1 MTELLAPAID
11 EPEEELSEEEIRDQ
25 EMASKE
31 LAIWLPKNSER
42 THQRRWRKRIR
53 QAFDERLLEWCCNVD
68 AEEFER
74 YGARTDLSTGHHD
87 GNDFYF
93 YQNNNSPVLAVAHL
107 DSVERKQRHFF
118 MLDDKAR
125 GRTVHSPTLD
135 DRLGAYVI
143 LELLPRLN
151 IKTDI
156 LLTVGE
162 EVGAS
167 TAQYFTAKKQY
178 NWMFQFDR
186 MGEDVVM
193 YQYDTL
199 ARRQLLRSVLAQPSP
214 GMFSDISF
222 LDHLGCAGF
231 NWGVGYHDYHGPR
244 AWASLTEMT
253 QQVARFC
260 RFHERYRELRME
272 HVESVTRSS
281 WRGSWRSGYGEL
293 DWYWSADEQC
303 WVSPKPVNKQVLV
316 PEFDEQLKG
325 RKRGSRR
332 KLGKIIVPGE
342 LDSCPDCG
350 ITLEDP
356 DFCEICGW
364 GRFPIQEK
372 DSVYGMTEAEW
383 RQFNKMAAAV
393 DDS

>member
-1 MTELLAPAID
+1 MSELLAPAME
-11 EPEEELSEEEIRDQ
+11 EPEEELSEEEVRDQ
-25 EMASKE
+25 ETASKE
-31 LAIWLPKNSER
+31 LAVWLPKNTER
-42 THQRRWRKRIR
+42 GHQRRWRKRIY
-53 QAFDERLLEWCCNVD
+53 QAFDERLLEWCCTADND
-68 AEEFER
+68 QFER
-74 YGARTDLSTGHHD
+74 YGARTDLITRYKD

-93 YQNNNSPVLAVAHL
+93 YKDNGSSVLAVAHL
-107 DSVERKQRHFF
+107 DSVERKHRHFF
-118 MLDDKAR
+118 MAESKAH
-125 GRTVHSPTLD
+125 GQTIHSPTLD

-143 LELLPRLN
+143 LELLPRLG

-167 TAQYFTAKKQY
+167 TAEYFTADKQY

-186 MGEDVVM
+186 MGADVVM

-199 ARRQLLRSVLAQPSP
+199 ARRQLLRSVLAWPSP

-222 LDHLGCAGF
+222 LDHLECAGF
-231 NWGVGYHDYHGPR
+231 NWGVGYHDYHGPK
-244 AWASLTEMT
+244 AWASMTEMV

-260 RFHERYRELRME
+260 RFHERYRDLRME
-272 HVESVTRSS
+272 HVKPSY
-281 WRGSWRSGYGEL
+281 SWRSTKNYW
-293 DWYWSADEQC
+293 DTAWYWDTDQRG
-303 WVSPKPVNKQVLV
+303 WVTQKPVNKQILI
-316 PEFDEQLKG
+316 PEIDDQLRG
-325 RKRGSRR
+325 RKRGSKR

-364 GRFPIQEK
+364 GRYPIQER

-383 RQFNKMAAAV
+383 RQFNKIAAAN
-393 DDS
+393 D